1 MFSKVKQVFFPSYLA
16 ALVSSLSKKFQNK
29 IQVVCEWQP
38 SAGEVGKAGYWFHAN
53 VEIQLKNWETQI
65 ERQKLSSYVFIIY
78 RYTWYTNVIKKRNKN
93 KFM

>member
-65 ERQKLSSYVFIIY
+65 ERQKLSSYDVFIIY
-78 RYTWYTNVIKKRNKN
+78 RYTWYTYKKTQ
-93 KFM
+93 